1 MSLKLYTD
9 KSEVFECNVSLQGAS
24 IKESKLRAI
33 LKFDDKNLMV
43 EGKINSNGKG
53 EILFPKLK
61 NISEDGDVGTMELE
75 VIAEDAYFQPY
86 EETFSVAYELS
97 QVGGTY
103 SKRDLIYADL
113 FRQRPDKKK
122 KVIELIMKVKSNKYK
137 EKVEIPMNAKVAL
150 SDIDLVI
157 QEVLNKPM
165 VNINVA

>member
-1 MSLKLYTD
+1 MSTWSTSD
-9 KSEVFECNVSLQGAS
+9 VNW
-24 IKESKLRAI
+24 KES
-33 LKFDDKNLMV
+33 V
-43 EGKINSNGKG
+43 YTW
-53 EILFPKLK
+53 
-61 NISEDGDVGTMELE
+61 GD
-75 VIAEDAYFQPY
+75 
-86 EETFSVAYELS
+86 FSVAYELS

-165 VNINVA
+165 VIINVA

>member
-1 MSLKLYTD
+1 MGTWSTSNVNWT
-9 KSEVFECNVSLQGAS
+9 KSV
-24 IKESKLRAI
+24 
-33 LKFDDKNLMV
+33 
-43 EGKINSNGKG
+43 
-53 EILFPKLK
+53 
-61 NISEDGDVGTMELE
+61 
-75 VIAEDAYFQPY
+75 Y
-86 EETFSVAYELS
+86 TFSDFTVAYELS

-103 SKRDLIYADL
+103 TRRDEIYSDL
-113 FRQRPDKKK
+113 FRQRPEKKK